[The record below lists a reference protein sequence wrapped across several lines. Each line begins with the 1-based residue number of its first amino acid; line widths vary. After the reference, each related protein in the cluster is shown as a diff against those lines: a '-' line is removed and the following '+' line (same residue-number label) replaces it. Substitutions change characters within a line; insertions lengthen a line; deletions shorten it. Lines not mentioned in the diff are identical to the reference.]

1 MDRRIFHGNIS
12 PADLGKVLMA
22 EFDRGNLRVQEFRS
36 QGKVL
41 VQIATQEW
49 LRSGGH
55 TALSVSIVPHSDG
68 VVVEMGK
75 QSWFGIIASLGK
87 TTLAAL
93 LNPWNLMGRLDDL
106 AQDVESINLAEQ
118 VWEVVER
125 AARTAGASFELSER
139 MRSVTC
145 TYCKTANPVGDS
157 SCIACGAPLGTVQ
170 PSTCPHCGFV
180 VRKDE
185 IRCPN
190 CGRDV
195 RARAP
200 GV

>member
-1 MDRRIFHGNIS
+1 MDRRTFHGNIS
-12 PADLGKVLMA
+12 PSDLGKALLS
-22 EFDRGNLRVQEFRS
+22 EFDRGNMRVQEFRS

-41 VQIATQEW
+41 VQIATQER

-55 TALSVSIVPHSDG
+55 TALSITIVPHQDG
-68 VVVEMGK
+68 VTVEMGN
-75 QSWFGIIASLGK
+75 QNWFGIIASLGQ
-87 TTLAAL
+87 TALAAM

-106 AQDVESINLAEQ
+106 AQDVESINLADQ
-118 VWEVVER
+118 VWEVIER
-125 AARTAGASFELSER
+125 TAQTAGASFELSER

-145 TYCKTANPVGDS
+145 AYCSTANPVGEA
-157 SCIACGAPLGTVQ
+157 SCLACGAPLGTLQ
-170 PSTCPHCGFV
+170 PTTCTHCGFV

-195 RARAP
+195 RSKAP

>member
-1 MDRRIFHGNIS
+1 MDRRIYHGNIS
-12 PADLGKVLMA
+12 ATDLGKMLMA

-41 VQIATQEW
+41 IQIATQDW
-49 LRSGGH
+49 LQSGGH
-55 TALSVSIVPHSDG
+55 TALSVSIVPHQDG
-68 VVVEMGK
+68 VAVEMGK
-75 QSWFGIIASLGK
+75 QNWFGIIASLGK
-87 TTLAAL
+87 TALATL
-93 LNPWNLMGRLDDL
+93 LNPWNLMSRLDDL

-118 VWEVVER
+118 VWDVIDR
-125 AARTAGASFELSER
+125 AAQTAGASFELSER

-145 TYCKTANPVGDS
+145 SYCKTANPVGEA
-157 SCIACGAPLGTVQ
+157 SCLACGAPLGTVQ
-170 PSTCPHCGFV
+170 PSTCPNCGFV

>member
-1 MDRRIFHGNIS
+1 MDRRIYHGNIS
-12 PADLGKVLMA
+12 ATDLGKMLMA

-41 VQIATQEW
+41 IQIATQEW
-49 LRSGGH
+49 LQSGGH
-55 TALSVSIVPHSDG
+55 TALSVSIVPHQDG
-68 VVVEMGK
+68 VAVEMGK
-75 QSWFGIIASLGK
+75 QNWFGIIASLGK
-87 TTLAAL
+87 TALATL
-93 LNPWNLMGRLDDL
+93 LNPWNLMSRLDDL

-118 VWEVVER
+118 VWDVIDR
-125 AARTAGASFELSER
+125 AAQTAGASFELSER

-145 TYCKTANPVGDS
+145 SYCKTANPVGEA
-157 SCIACGAPLGTVQ
+157 SCLACGAPLGTVQ
-170 PSTCPHCGFV
+170 PSTCPNCGFV

-190 CGRDV
+190 CGQDV

>member
-12 PADLGKVLMA
+12 PTDLGKVLLA

-49 LRSGGH
+49 LRSGGQ
-55 TALSVSIVPHSDG
+55 TALSITIVPHQDG
-68 VVVEMGK
+68 VAVEMGK
-75 QSWFGIIASLGK
+75 QNWFGIIASLGK
-87 TTLAAL
+87 TALATL

-118 VWEVVER
+118 VWDVIER
-125 AARTAGASFELSER
+125 AARAAGASFELSER

-145 TYCKTANPVGDS
+145 MYCKTANPIGEA
-157 SCIACGAPLGTVQ
+157 SCIACGAPLGVVQ
-170 PSTCPHCGFV
+170 PTTCPHCGFV

-190 CGRDV
+190 CGREV

>member
-1 MDRRIFHGNIS
+1 MDRRIYHGNIS
-12 PADLGKVLMA
+12 ASDLGKMLMA

-41 VQIATQEW
+41 IQIATQEW
-49 LRSGGH
+49 LQSGGH
-55 TALSVSIVPHSDG
+55 TALSVSIVPHQDG
-68 VVVEMGK
+68 VAVEMGK
-75 QSWFGIIASLGK
+75 QNWFGIIASLGK
-87 TTLAAL
+87 TALATL
-93 LNPWNLMGRLDDL
+93 LNPWNLMSRLDDL

-118 VWEVVER
+118 VWDVIDR
-125 AARTAGASFELSER
+125 AAQTAGASFELSER

-145 TYCKTANPVGDS
+145 SYCKTANPVGEA
-157 SCIACGAPLGTVQ
+157 SCLACGAPLGTVQ
-170 PSTCPHCGFV
+170 PSTCPNCGFV
-180 VRKDE
+180 IRKNE

>member
-12 PADLGKVLMA
+12 PADLGKALLA
-22 EFDRGNLRVQEFRS
+22 EFDRGNLRVQEFHS

-55 TALSVSIVPHSDG
+55 TALSITIVPHQDG
-68 VVVEMGK
+68 VAVEMGK
-75 QSWFGIIASLGK
+75 QNWFGVIASLGT

-93 LNPWNLMGRLDDL
+93 LNPWNLLSRLDDL

-118 VWEVVER
+118 VWEVIER

-145 TYCKTANPVGDS
+145 TYCKTANPVGEA
-157 SCIACGAPLGTVQ
+157 SCIACGAPLGAVQ
-170 PSTCPHCGFV
+170 PTTCPHCGYV
-180 VRKDE
+180 VLKGE
-185 IRCPN
+185 NFCPN

-195 RARAP
+195 RVKAL